1 MAFFGGSLHDVRTR
15 TSCYTDL
22 VLKNITI
29 TLPEE
34 VAHWARKKAAEE
46 NISVA
51 RLVGRMLE
59 AQMRQTDDYREAYLR
74 WQNIQPADIDAEH
87 RLSREDAHAR

>member
-1 MAFFGGSLHDVRTR
+1 MVCFAPPAITLN
-15 TSCYTDL
+15 SCHTDF

-46 NISVA
+46 NTSVA
-51 RLVGRMLE
+51 RLVGQMLE
-59 AQMRQTDDYREAYLR
+59 AQMRQTDNYQEAYHR
-74 WQNIQPADIDAEH
+74 WKSIQPMDVDTEH